1 MNTNQRNDSILI
13 FGLPE
18 SGKTTFL
25 GALSYL
31 MQASEVD
38 TSLKHAGL
46 PRERAYM
53 NRLSQRWCMCEPME
67 RTRINEEESV
77 TLHFSKDGNTIGIT
91 FPDLSG
97 EAWLQM
103 WGNHQ
108 CTEEFVKMT
117 NNASALIL
125 FIHADSIKK
134 PLSVVDFQSMV
145 EALGST
151 NDPEVNVDPVPWDAT
166 SHTPTQVMLVAL
178 LQLLAR
184 PPMGSTNPKVAIV
197 LSAWDKI
204 LDDVCPEEFLQD
216 EMPLLYQ
223 YLSSGFDYHD
233 WKAFGVSAQ
242 GGDLSNG
249 EKSEKEKL
257 LSFDQ
262 QSERII
268 VQDCADTTHDL
279 TTILEWTLKL

>member
-13 FGLPE
+13 CGLPK

-31 MQASEVD
+31 MQAGEIE
-38 TSLKHAGL
+38 TSLKHAGIAK
-46 PRERAYM
+46 ERAYM
-53 NRLSQRWCMCEPME
+53 NRLSERWCQCEPME
-67 RTRINEEESV
+67 RTRIDEEESI
-77 TLHFSKDGNTIGIT
+77 TLHFSKNEHIIGIT

-97 EAWLQM
+97 ETWKQV

-108 CTEEFVKMT
+108 CTEEFVEMT
-117 NNASALIL
+117 NDASALIL

-134 PLSVVDFQSMV
+134 PLSVVDAQSMA
-145 EALGST
+145 EALGK
-151 NDPEVNVDPVPWDAT
+151 NDDQEGHVDPVPWDAT
-166 SHTPTQVMLVAL
+166 SHTPTQAMLVAL
-178 LQLLAR
+178 LQLLSK
-184 PPMGSTNPKVAIV
+184 PPMGSTSPKVAIV

-204 LDDVCPEEFLQD
+204 VGGISPDKFLQN

-223 YLSSGFDYHD
+223 YLNSGFDYHD

-242 GGDLSNG
+242 GGDLNNG
-249 EKSEKEKL
+249 ESTEKEKL
-257 LSFDQ
+257 LSFDK

-268 VQDCADTTHDL
+268 VQDSVDTTHDL
-279 TTILEWTLKL
+279 TAVLEWTL